1 MYIYIYIYLYVY
13 TYIYIYVSLY
23 IRLYK
28 HQSLRSV
35 IRVNL
40 GNPLWASS
48 HGATAHLTVP
58 VRGAPAREVFCGST
72 TAVCPSAEYR
82 LATRRCFTNEHD
94 KRNRNTELGTD

>member
-1 MYIYIYIYLYVY
+1 MYIYIYTYLYVY

-35 IRVNL
+35 IRANL

-48 HGATAHLTVP
+48 HGATAHPTVP
-58 VRGAPAREVFCGST
+58 VRAAPAREEFCGST